1 MQFLHIRTSERRT
14 WKRCPQQWYWSYVEE
29 LSSRRKRNP
38 LWFGTAVHA
47 SLAEWYVPGTKRGGQ
62 DRAINAGL
70 ASLEEV
76 REMIVQT
83 DEEEEIW
90 VNAHDLLVDMMQGY
104 FKHYGD
110 EPHIEVLMPEHS
122 FQARLKPL
130 FKNGAKI
137 EYDGTFDMAYRDLE
151 LREVRIME
159 NKTAGTIRLDHLP
172 LDEQN
177 GSYITFAERALK
189 SAGLIKAKDRVR
201 GVNYNFLRKIMAD
214 TRPTN
219 AEGKATNKPQKAH
232 FVKAILDSMQISGIE
247 EYEETEKKL
256 LKNTIPTLEH
266 LSEKIGLTVLG
277 EVSKQQPGPRFVRSM
292 QYRSMAQRKRMLVRI
307 QEEALYMEQMR
318 KGSPLY
324 PIWKNPTMDCSWC
337 EFYNLCHLDEQGDQV
352 EVEAMKRSMFNKR
365 DPYADHRDN
374 DKSHEE
380 E

>member
-1 MQFLHIRTSERRT
+1 
-14 WKRCPQQWYWSYVEE
+14 
-29 LSSRRKRNP
+29 
-38 LWFGTAVHA
+38 
-47 SLAEWYVPGTKRGGQ
+47 
-62 DRAINAGL
+62 
-70 ASLEEV
+70 
-76 REMIVQT
+76 MIVQT

-122 FQARLKPL
+122 FQAMIRPL

-189 SAGLIKAKDRVR
+189 SAGLIKAKERVR

-219 AEGKATNKPQKAH
+219 ADGKATNKPQKVH
-232 FVKAILDSMQISGIE
+232 FVEALLKHHQVSEE
-247 EYEETEKKL
+247 EYLKKL
-256 LKNTIPTLEH
+256 TLVKLEE
-266 LSEKIGLTVLG
+266 LAAEAGLTVLG
-277 EVSKQQPGPRFVRSM
+277 DVSKQQPGPRFVRSM

-318 KGSPLY
+318 NGNPLY

-352 EVEAMKRSMFNKR
+352 EVEALKRSMFNKR